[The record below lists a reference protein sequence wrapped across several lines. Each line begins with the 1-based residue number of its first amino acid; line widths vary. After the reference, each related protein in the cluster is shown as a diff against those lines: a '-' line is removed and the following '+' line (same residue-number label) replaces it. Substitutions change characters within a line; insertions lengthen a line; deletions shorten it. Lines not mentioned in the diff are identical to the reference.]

1 MKQKVLLKFGK
12 ELIFAFLW
20 IFSFNAVAQNI
31 TIKGN
36 VQDEKGESIIG
47 ATIMVKGTTQGT
59 VSDTDGNF
67 TLTNVSSDAILQI
80 SYIGY
85 TTLEIPVAGKTTFK
99 VVLQEEVQALEEV
112 VVVGYGVQKKSDVTG
127 AIVSVNNEK
136 LTSMPSTNTLEALQG
151 KAAGVDIV
159 NSLRPGTIGD
169 IYIRGVRSLT
179 ASNAPLYVVD
189 GVPLM
194 SSSGIETINP
204 QDIEAIDILK
214 DASATAIYGSRG
226 ANGVVLVTTK
236 KGSSGKLSMN
246 YSGSFTNQDMVWR
259 SRYMNVAEY
268 VEFARWAAYNKSPA
282 DMKPGNQPSLENDAK
297 IELFTADPVAWANL
311 QKGWEGGVWDPSKV
325 ETFDWIGA
333 VTQPNL
339 TQEHTLSAS
348 GGTQNVKGYASFG
361 YLDNQGTTKGQE
373 FQRYSLRASLDIT
386 PKDWLQFGV
395 NINGAYLF
403 QDYGQSGEGA
413 SMSSPGDLV
422 AAAARIYPY
431 ALPYDS
437 QGNLVTY
444 PGGQSRVANVLNE
457 WKYSTNQRETYRILS
472 NLYAEVEI
480 IEGLR
485 YRMSFGPDYRSY
497 RRGIYNDGKSIT
509 RGGSSYASYS
519 GDKDFSWTLD
529 NLIYY
534 DKNIGK
540 HTFGITFLQTAS
552 KWKHETYSMAAQGI
566 ALSSMQWY
574 AMGSVPELD
583 SWGTGLTERQLASYM
598 GRINYSFNERYLLT
612 ASGRWDGASQLA
624 EGHKWAFFPSLALG
638 WRMEQEN
645 FMKNVH
651 WIDQLKLR
659 VGYGVTG
666 NSAVDPYTT
675 KGAIDLV
682 QQPFGATIVPGYK
695 TTTSLSNLALGW
707 EKTTQYN
714 AGIDFSFL
722 KGRLNG
728 NIDIYRSNTG
738 DLLMTMAVPSVTGYT
753 TTLANVGETKNRGID
768 LTLNSINI
776 RNKDWFW
783 ETNLNIGWQK
793 DEIVSLMNGKEDMIA
808 DGWFIGEPIDVFYD
822 YKRLGLWQ
830 DTPEDQAE
838 MAKFNAKGHHF
849 TPGSVRVEDQNGDYQ
864 ITPNY
869 DRVIIG
875 NSRPR
880 WVVGLNNDVKYKN
893 WDFSLF
899 ITGRLQYLRSVG
911 EGLTCMYGDQRVL
924 DYWTPEN
931 SDAEY
936 QKPIR
941 DEAGGDPYAMT
952 YYKDDSYLKIRNI
965 SVGYSFAK
973 SLVNKLKI
981 SNLRLYIQVK
991 DPGMLWSN
999 NSFLDSE
1006 YGTLY
1011 YNRGTVLGLNVGF

>member
-36 VQDEKGESIIG
+36 VQDEKGEPIIG

-67 TLTNVSSDAILQI
+67 TLTNVPSDAILQI

-99 VVLQEEVQALEEV
+99 VVLQEEVQALEEI

-325 ETFDWIGA
+325 ETFDWLGA

-395 NINGAYLF
+395 NINGSYLF
-403 QDYGQSGEGA
+403 QDYGQSNEGA

-472 NLYAEVEI
+472 NLYAEIEI
-480 IEGLR
+480 IKGLR

-566 ALSSMQWY
+566 ALPSMQWY

-583 SWGTGLTERQLASYM
+583 SWETGLTERQLASYM

-682 QQPFGATIVPGYK
+682 QQPFGATIVPGYT

-714 AGIDFSFL
+714 AGIDFSFF

-728 NIDIYRSNTG
+728 NVDIYRSNTG

-808 DGWFIGEPIDVFYD
+808 DGWFIGKPIDVFYD
-822 YKRLGLWQ
+822 YKRQGLWQ

-838 MAKFNAKGHHF
+838 MAKFNANGHHF

-880 WVVGLNNDVKYKN
+880 WIVGLNNDVKYKN

-931 SDAEY
+931 PNAEY

>member
-36 VQDEKGESIIG
+36 VQDEKGEPIIG

-259 SRYMNVAEY
+259 SKYMNVAEY

-485 YRMSFGPDYRSY
+485 YRVSFGPDYRSY

-566 ALSSMQWY
+566 ALPSMQWY

-695 TTTSLSNLALGW
+695 TTTGLSNLALGW

-728 NIDIYRSNTG
+728 NVDIYRSNTG

-981 SNLRLYIQVK
+981 NNLRLYIQVK